1 MKRKVI
7 ITLAICFLLVSAISV
22 ATYASETKKQQILTE
37 QQENKKTQGEANVNQ
52 ALMDIIQTFEI
63 NQSQYIQIDAIKGL
77 PEFSVGQ
84 GFIKDKKK
92 VQSILS
98 EVIGPNLEKV
108 PINSMIPLILI
119 SKDGNEVIFGYKQVD
134 GNNVITINKY
144 QDNKW
149 IKGDK
154 KIQKGELILRVE

>member
-1 MKRKVI
+1 
-7 ITLAICFLLVSAISV
+7 VSAISV